1 MRQLIQTL
9 HYFHSNGVS
18 HRDLKPEN
26 ILFDSNWNMIL
37 IDFGLCGWIE
47 EMLEPDDAIDH
58 YGFEEALGTKGYCAP
73 EI

>member
-1 MRQLIQTL
+1 
-9 HYFHSNGVS
+9 
-18 HRDLKPEN
+18 
-26 ILFDSNWNMIL
+26 MIL

-58 YGFEEALGTKGYCAP
+58 YGFKEPLGTKGYCAP